1 MQKVRQDADH
11 LLGRNLRK
19 LRLACGMTQEAVVTQ
34 MQLMGND
41 LSRSAYSQ
49 MECGTYN
56 IRVSELAALTVIFK
70 TDFNALFEGTVKT
83 AANGDPNEA
92 PSR

>member
-1 MQKVRQDADH
+1 MQKVRQDAEH
-11 LLGRNLRK
+11 SIGRNIRK

-34 MQLMGND
+34 MQLMGLD

-56 IRVSELAALTVIFK
+56 IRVSELAALTLIFK
-70 TDFNALFEGTVKT
+70 TDFNALFDG
-83 AANGDPNEA
+83 AAQAVMNRESDETPLN
-92 PSR
+92 